1 MIVFTLDFWYE
12 IWEVVKCKPSR
23 TLLTGLGVSWGI
35 FILTLLIGVGAGF
48 EDGVFKLFEGFSK
61 RTTYLFSS
69 ETSKEYKGTK
79 KGEMVRF
86 ELSDIE
92 TIRRQVSEITLI
104 SPEITQ
110 IERVTSLTGNGNFD
124 IRGVYPDYFDI
135 KILEMEKGCLLNVLD
150 MKNNRNNVII
160 GKNVASVLFRHD
172 NAIGKSIRIKDA
184 TYKVVGV
191 IKNTLL
197 SNFED
202 RVIYV
207 PFTSYVQNIMPA
219 KEFSTLVY
227 ATNDDA
233 DTKSV
238 NDCVRSVLSHR
249 KHISPNDDKAFYFN
263 SMEEQVE
270 SFDKLFATLNKFLWF
285 MGIST
290 LFSGVIGV
298 GNIMYTSAKE
308 RTREIGI
315 RKSVGAQA
323 TTIKTMFVCE
333 SVALTSLAGLVG
345 FLLGWLCLKGIGL
358 LISED
363 TVMMDKPHLNISIG
377 LGSVLLLMIAGTV
390 VGLRP
395 ALYASKLNPVDALKD
410 EN

>member
-1 MIVFTLDFWYE
+1 M
-12 IWEVVKCKPSR
+12 
-23 TLLTGLGVSWGI
+23 
-35 FILTLLIGVGAGF
+35 
-48 EDGVFKLFEGFSK
+48 
-61 RTTYLFSS
+61 
-69 ETSKEYKGTK
+69 
-79 KGEMVRF
+79 
-86 ELSDIE
+86 
-92 TIRRQVSEITLI
+92 
-104 SPEITQ
+104 
-110 IERVTSLTGNGNFD
+110 
-124 IRGVYPDYFDI
+124 
-135 KILEMEKGCLLNVLD
+135 
-150 MKNNRNNVII
+150 
-160 GKNVASVLFRHD
+160 
-172 NAIGKSIRIKDA
+172 
-184 TYKVVGV
+184 GV

-315 RKSVGAQA
+315 RKSVGLPGNDHKDHVCVRIGGSHLFGWPRGFFTWLALPKRHR
-323 TTIKTMFVCE
+323 TT
-333 SVALTSLAGLVG
+333 
-345 FLLGWLCLKGIGL
+345 
-358 LISED
+358 
-363 TVMMDKPHLNISIG
+363 H
-377 LGSVLLLMIAGTV
+377 
-390 VGLRP
+390 
-395 ALYASKLNPVDALKD
+395 
-410 EN
+410 

>member
-1 MIVFTLDFWYE
+1 MYRGNLYPYVAHQ
-12 IWEVVKCKPSR
+12 
-23 TLLTGLGVSWGI
+23 
-35 FILTLLIGVGAGF
+35 VGAGF

-135 KILEMEKGCLLNVLD
+135 KILEMEKGRLLNVLD

-219 KEFSTLVY
+219 E
-227 ATNDDA
+227 
-233 DTKSV
+233 
-238 NDCVRSVLSHR
+238 
-249 KHISPNDDKAFYFN
+249 
-263 SMEEQVE
+263 
-270 SFDKLFATLNKFLWF
+270 
-285 MGIST
+285 GIQH
-290 LFSGVIGV
+290 SGICH
-298 GNIMYTSAKE
+298 
-308 RTREIGI
+308 
-315 RKSVGAQA
+315 Q
-323 TTIKTMFVCE
+323 
-333 SVALTSLAGLVG
+333 
-345 FLLGWLCLKGIGL
+345 
-358 LISED
+358 
-363 TVMMDKPHLNISIG
+363 
-377 LGSVLLLMIAGTV
+377 
-390 VGLRP
+390 
-395 ALYASKLNPVDALKD
+395 
-410 EN
+410 